1 MVGGFKGYLGLG
13 FYDEEKKKEVEE
25 KVEESKESEVE
36 DKGDNCEIDKL
47 LELTK
52 KEDSE
57 IF

>member
-25 KVEESKESEVE
+25 KVEEKKESEGE
-36 DKGDNCEIDKL
+36 NKGDNCETDKL